1 MNTETTKNANNNF
14 DINTVQLGTKFERK
28 SDKVKGELIQDSK
41 GKFLIRFSHP
51 KSGGSHT
58 VPFSEKWQLDGV
70 IETPVK
76 DKTPVQ
82 DETGE
87 KLLDSIIEQTE
98 KKKEAKT
105 AKTPAKDKT
114 PVQPVFESLTD
125 AEMER
130 RKELE
135 KKYKSLDSKEKQ
147 AIQTVN
153 STPFEK
159 AKIIRAIQKEK
170 LFKDKFTRFEDYAIE
185 VLKIE
190 RAYATNL
197 AQIGEFANITER
209 FFERDNLGLS
219 IKAANRFVR
228 NQNTLADNLNVPKSA
243 DLSDFSGVLDRIIS
257 ITGKTAKKE
266 GQSTVLTPKV
276 VDTVSN
282 VVNTKV
288 IQPIIENEQNTPLA
302 NSSTKGLLDKVV
314 SVLDKKRN
322 DIIQLAKTALETPV
336 TPSNPLSEC
345 NHLDGKAEIAS
356 NIKGVLTLTCKCVFK
371 RIQ

>member
-1 MNTETTKNANNNF
+1 MNKETTKNANNNF
-14 DINTVQLGTKFERK
+14 DINTVQLGTKFVRLH
-28 SDKVKGELIQDSK
+28 DKAKGELIQDSK

-51 KSGGSHT
+51 ISGGSHT
-58 VPFSEKWQLDGV
+58 VPFSEKWQLEGV

-76 DKTPVQ
+76 DIEASDT
-82 DETGE
+82 
-87 KLLDSIIEQTE
+87 LLDSIIEQTE
-98 KKKEAKT
+98 KKKEVKT
-105 AKTPAKDKT
+105 TKTPAKDKVST
-114 PVQPVFESLTD
+114 QPVFESLTD

-185 VLKIE
+185 VLKVE

-257 ITGKTAKKE
+257 ITGETAKKE

-288 IQPIIENEQNTPLA
+288 IQPIINEEQVKPLA

-322 DIIQLAKTALETPV
+322 ELIQLAKTSLETPV
-336 TPSNPLSEC
+336 STSNPLSEC

-356 NIKGVLTLTCKCVFK
+356 NIKGVITLTCKCVFK